1 MPKIT
6 KAAGSYNLRSVFRST
21 ITDDRYTQD
30 DANNLLVWIKGNST
44 SNLTDLSSFARTV
57 SETSLVSVE
66 NNSIYNQKYLQFFEH
81 VNLNGTASLF
91 SVPDANDISFGN
103 GTTDSGFSVS
113 MWVRLTDLGQMH
125 GLFGKGSSSTNRE
138 YACVVDTNGQINF
151 QVFDESTNAY
161 VFKKSND
168 TLKAMTW
175 HHVVITY
182 NGKGS
187 DGTTTQKGFNI
198 YVDGVIDHE
207 FGGAGGTYT
216 AMENLNAV
224 FTIGKC
230 IGPTTGTAV
239 RFLKGDI
246 AEFVVWSKE
255 LSPQAVTA
263 LYHRKGYSAYESG
276 YLNNP
281 VRTLIRARDNRAG
294 TYPTIHRM
302 NKKDSTGI
310 LSNTVFDDTKTV
322 KFGNVIKDN
331 FTIEEENVY
340 SKAVNS
346 NLWKVSNTEV
356 LVRKEFDPKS
366 DLELTTGAVV
376 LGGPGDTSGRW
387 LQTVKKVRNPTLIFS
402 LLQGPYND
410 TGALARFKLNLGKG
424 ALTDVFKVQV
434 SINETNWVDVGL
446 KNIHLGTNDVWVDS
460 LIVNET
466 SKHVV
471 PRDVFA
477 LRQVFTALGSPE
489 TGSQFKPVLNFKLDM
504 QDFTSTGLNNDI
516 YIRFIQPT
524 VSDANISVW
533 AIGNINIISRN
544 EQVTYPHL
552 GTGDPASSYHLT
564 QSIATPN
571 FINSLSALGS
581 SATGITDAGVLPF
594 NAQLI
599 TPFNE
604 DVIIESDNSGFNNV
618 GTPENITPGFS
629 QPLHAK
635 TQFQYRMK
643 PADSDVIGVGLTRK
657 GIGSAVSLNNDDGQI
672 LLSYWNFKR
681 NAWEEIG
688 QPLRDNRG
696 NHGSKAEAK
705 AHLDDNITGSCAG
718 FGPIIDS
725 LTKGP
730 AGKMKLNS
738 PKAFEHAF
746 LPVSTFGFPFAA
758 KYHATSSQYVKASE
772 LGITKPFLLE
782 KITLDLDIEFAVP
795 GHNINSDKDRDAF
808 AAIHIDETTSA
819 QLPYTNRRL
828 KIFTPTFFLLRQ
840 HLDKRDI
847 SSNNFSV
854 ATPGALGFPQTVSEA
869 IPKQIKLTS
878 GSNIE
883 TTVYDTRELITYGQY
898 NLFVTASDESHGN
911 EPDRLV
917 DSGISMTDLLN
928 SGIVR
933 DGFSVKSAAD
943 AQVDAVYNVK
953 DKMKFPVRIP
963 GQHADVS
970 SVIVHNNQPS
980 ATVFP
985 QDTSLIKLENKSL
998 SRKLFMDGNARAIV
1012 NGVSGL
1018 KRSNETLIVSQSA
1031 NVASVN
1037 TFEKLTFESPYLIL
1051 PEDEII
1057 FGWQYPMPRD
1067 LRFPT
1072 GAPSAT
1078 PNSMKVQDCNIK
1090 MFGSQFKNGKEF
1102 HEGLNQNLTSNAVH
1116 EVIGNEPVIDQW
1128 QIATRG
1134 EMTGS
1139 ISDQFMFAI
1148 QTAPAGTEDFVTGY
1162 VIGSIISPP
1171 PDANTTN
1178 NNQLLWNV
1186 GKNPVR
1192 RVNSRFSST
1201 LGNSFSLLSPASIIN
1216 FLKTIDTLSA
1226 GNLPANSYLHQIQ
1239 AFNNLTDIK
1248 RVFKDSA
1255 ILNGTSVETSYGSS
1269 QNYSYQAGGSN
1280 IIKLGG
1286 SPKYYFSLKHYGY
1299 FSDLIRQ
1306 GFDGKFKK
1314 TTQSI
1319 IDQTIVDSTVS
1330 IKFVEDS
1337 YDEDD
1342 LNFRKF
1348 SLIKPSDVDGTAY
1361 ETFQSSNIS
1370 LFATSSLPFFD
1381 DNVPLNRTYSVSAVE
1396 VT

>member
-1 MPKIT
+1 MPKIFLT
-6 KAAGSYNLRSVFRST
+6 GS
-21 ITDDRYTQD
+21 
-30 DANNLLVWIKGNST
+30 G
-44 SNLTDLSSFARTV
+44 
-57 SETSLVSVE
+57 
-66 NNSIYNQKYLQFFEH
+66 
-81 VNLNGTASLF
+81 
-91 SVPDANDISFGN
+91 IS
-103 GTTDSGFSVS
+103 
-113 MWVRLTDLGQMH
+113 
-125 GLFGKGSSSTNRE
+125 
-138 YACVVDTNGQINF
+138 
-151 QVFDESTNAY
+151 
-161 VFKKSND
+161 
-168 TLKAMTW
+168 
-175 HHVVITY
+175 
-182 NGKGS
+182 
-187 DGTTTQKGFNI
+187 
-198 YVDGVIDHE
+198 
-207 FGGAGGTYT
+207 
-216 AMENLNAV
+216 
-224 FTIGKC
+224 
-230 IGPTTGTAV
+230 
-239 RFLKGDI
+239 
-246 AEFVVWSKE
+246 
-255 LSPQAVTA
+255 
-263 LYHRKGYSAYESG
+263 KGYVTGSG

-281 VRTLIRARDNRAG
+281 VRTIVRDRDNRAG

-302 NKKDSTGI
+302 NRKDNTGI

-477 LRQVFTALGSPE
+477 LRQVFTALGSPK

-933 DGFSVKSAAD
+933 DGFSVKSAVD

-1051 PEDEII
+1051 PEDKII

-1090 MFGSQFKNGKEF
+1090 MFGSQIRNNKAF
-1102 HEGLNQNLTSNAVH
+1102 HEGLNQNLTSNAIH
-1116 EVIGNEPVIDQW
+1116 EVIGNEPIIDQW

-1139 ISDQFMFAI
+1139 FIDSFSFAFNPGLPSYFLPGRTLFPKLIQLTSDALPLQ
-1148 QTAPAGTEDFVTGY
+1148 G
-1162 VIGSIISPP
+1162 IGSDWQKLATETAYDPETRINAISNSGY
-1171 PDANTTN
+1171 DIGHKN
-1178 NNQLLWNV
+1178 NFSIV
-1186 GKNPVR
+1186 GDT
-1192 RVNSRFSST
+1192 ST
-1201 LGNSFSLLSPASIIN
+1201 LVSFNQFKPGLTRFNNMADLTRIFKDAVNNKFNRDFYATLNYGSMQN
-1216 FLKTIDTLSA
+1216 FLDIFS
-1226 GNLPANSYLHQIQ
+1226 GGVQ
-1239 AFNNLTDIK
+1239 AVIC
-1248 RVFKDSA
+1248 
-1255 ILNGTSVETSYGSS
+1255 
-1269 QNYSYQAGGSN
+1269 GG
-1280 IIKLGG
+1280 GF
-1286 SPKYYFSLKHYGY
+1286 PKYYFNLKHYGH
-1299 FSDLIRQ
+1299 FSDNIRQ
-1306 GFDGKFKK
+1306 GLDSKFERV
-1314 TTQSI
+1314 I
-1319 IDQTIVDSTVS
+1319 ERGRQTITEAAVK

-1381 DNVPLNRTYSVSAVE
+1381 DNVPLNRTYSVLAVE